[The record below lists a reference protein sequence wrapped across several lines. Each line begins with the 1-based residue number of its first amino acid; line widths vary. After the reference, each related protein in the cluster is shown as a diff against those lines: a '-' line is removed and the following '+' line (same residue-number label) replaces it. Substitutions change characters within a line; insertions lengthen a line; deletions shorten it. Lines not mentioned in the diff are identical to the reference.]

1 MASVSRVCGSASL
14 LALLATSVGA
24 ADPGLRMASG
34 TPAEAREMSSRLDA
48 MVRDGRLRPSSTR
61 EDTLVPGHLHQRL
74 VQVHKGIRVHGGEVV
89 REIDPAG
96 SVVAVSGRLY
106 DTTDLG
112 VEPALPAT
120 QARDIV
126 ANQGADVSRL
136 LAAPELTILPGRDGS
151 LSLAWMLVA
160 PRPGDVRRFFID
172 AMSGR
177 LLLDTTAINR
187 QTPAVGRGR
196 GVLNN
201 DQKLSVASRGGTF
214 EAMDMLRP
222 PRILTYDMKYD
233 IFKAFFTLVGEI
245 PFSNS
250 DLAVDSDNNWT
261 DGPTVDAHAYA
272 GLVYDYFFKR
282 FGRRG
287 WNDADLPIPQMVN
300 PARPEDIYVYG
311 DALPFFFVN
320 AFYCCSGVEDVS
332 FMAYGQGAPAG
343 AFVSGQVK
351 PFAGGIDV
359 VAHEMTH
366 GMSDFT
372 NGLSLSFCES
382 GGLAESFSDM
392 MGISVDFYYR
402 PSTANYRVGEDVF
415 PNGFRDMGNPR
426 LFGDPDHV
434 AVAQFCEEHYLA
446 GIPNQA
452 FYLAIEGGTN
462 RTSGI
467 AVTGVGRSNREQI
480 EKVFYQAF
488 TFRLFPSADFQDAAL
503 ATITSARALHG
514 NGSAAERAVTQA
526 WVAVGVL

>member
-1 MASVSRVCGSASL
+1 MGRLSRTCVSAGL
-14 LALLATSVGA
+14 LALVTAAAGG
-24 ADPGLRMASG
+24 ADPGLRMASR
-34 TPAEAREMSSRLDA
+34 TPAEAREMSSHLDS
-48 MVRDGRLRPSSTR
+48 MVREGRLRTSSTS
-61 EDTLVPGHLHQRL
+61 EDTLVPGHRHQRL

-89 REIDPAG
+89 REIDLSGTA
-96 SVVAVSGRLY
+96 VAVSGRLY
-106 DTTDLG
+106 NVEALG
-112 VEPALPAT
+112 AEPALSAA
-120 QARDIV
+120 QAREIV
-126 ANQGADVSRL
+126 AVRGADVSRL
-136 LAAPELTILPGRDGS
+136 LAGPELTILPRRDGG
-151 LSLAWMLVA
+151 LSLAFSLVA
-160 PRPGDVRRFFID
+160 PRRGDVRHFFVD
-172 AMSGR
+172 AMSGV

-201 DQKLSVASRGGTF
+201 DQKLSVASRGATF
-214 EAMDMLRP
+214 QAMDMLRP

-233 IFKAFFTLVGEI
+233 IFKAFFTVVGEI
-245 PFSNS
+245 PFRDS
-250 DLAVDSDNNWT
+250 DLGVDTDNNWT

-287 WNDADLPIPQMVN
+287 WNDADLPIPQIVN
-300 PARPEDIYVYG
+300 PARPEDIYEYG
-311 DALPFFFVN
+311 EDLPFFFVN
-320 AFYCCSGVEDVS
+320 AFYCCSGVADVS

-343 AFVSGQVK
+343 AFVSGEVK
-351 PFAGGIDV
+351 PLAGGLDV
-359 VAHEMTH
+359 VAHEVTH

-382 GGLAESFSDM
+382 GGLNEAFSDM
-392 MGISVDFYYR
+392 MGVSVDFYHR
-402 PSTANYRVGEDVF
+402 PGTANYRLGEGVF
-415 PNGFRDMGNPR
+415 PGGFRDMGNPR
-426 LFGDPDHV
+426 LLGDPDHV
-434 AVAQFCEEHYLA
+434 SVAQFCEEHYLA

-480 EKVFYQAF
+480 EKVFYQAY

-503 ATITSARALHG
+503 ATITSARELYG
-514 NGSAAERAVTQA
+514 DGSATERAVTQA